1 MGVANLTAEG
11 THTDRSILEGLQEFV
26 AAEVVARHER
36 HVELLEN
43 QRLVYDESGRHSD
56 AVLELKREVRMASA
70 EAGYYMMLAPESLGG
85 AGFGY
90 VSTYEVWE
98 TIFRVCGTKYWLGWD
113 AVAHWTKG
121 PSFLFEHL
129 GPAVRDCV
137 LPPLASG
144 EETTCFAMS
153 EPDAGSDAWMM
164 RTHAERVDGG
174 WKLNGEKQWISG
186 AASAAH
192 AIVFAVTDVEEATA
206 RRGGVTAFLV
216 PAASPGFGVYSV
228 VPMFGH
234 LGSNEG
240 IVQFADVYVPDDH
253 VLGEIGRG
261 FGLALAGVSMGR
273 LYNTAKSVGLARWAT
288 AQALAY
294 IQERRTFGDPIAV
307 NQGITFPLAESAME
321 IHAAHLVGLDTAKKL
336 DAGEPAR
343 KELAMAKAYSTEAGA
358 RAVDRAVQAHGAMGF
373 TNELGLSEA
382 WQQLRQVWVADGSS
396 EILRRTIVRELLR
409 ESAQ

>member
-1 MGVANLTAEG
+1 MSDDTS
-11 THTDRSILEGLQEFV
+11 THPSILEGLRDFL

-36 HVELLEN
+36 HVGLLEN
-43 QRLVYDESGRHSD
+43 QRLVYHESGRHSD
-56 AVLELKREVRMASA
+56 AVLDLKREVRKASA
-70 EAGYYMMLAPESLGG
+70 DAGYYMMLSPESLGG

-98 TIFRVCGTKYWLGWD
+98 TIFRVCGTRYWLGWD

-121 PSFLFEHL
+121 PSFLFEQL
-129 GPAVRDCV
+129 APNVRDSV
-137 LPPLASG
+137 LPALASG

-164 RTHAERVDGG
+164 RTRAVRVDGG
-174 WKLNGEKQWISG
+174 WKLDGEKQWISG
-186 AASAAH
+186 AANAAH
-192 AIVFAVTDVEEATA
+192 AIVFAVTDTEQAAA
-206 RRGGVTAFLV
+206 RSGGVTAFLV
-216 PAASPGFGVYSV
+216 PADAPGFGVYSV
-228 VPMFGH
+228 IPMFGH

-240 IVQFADVYVPDDH
+240 IVQLADVHVPDDH
-253 VLGEIGRG
+253 VLGEVGEG

-273 LYNTAKSVGLARWAT
+273 LYNTAKSVGLARWAM

-294 IQERRTFGDPIAV
+294 IQERRTFGEPVSA

-396 EILRRTIVRELLR
+396 EILRRTIVRELLK
-409 ESAQ
+409 EAAL